1 MAAKKTATPTGKK
14 KTAKT
19 AKKTANKTEKKTAK
33 KTAKKTGKK
42 TAKKAAKKVAPK
54 AAAKKAAKPAAEKKS
69 AGKPTVSTLTVNMSH
84 VFALRPR
91 AITSFK
97 AGDFS
102 TAKHQLQDE
111 IYADIHAAAKAVVE
125 KALELTHGSPKRG
138 RKGRF

>member
-1 MAAKKTATPTGKK
+1 MAAKKTATRTGKK
-14 KTAKT
+14 ATAKT
-19 AKKTANKTEKKTAK
+19 AKKTAKKTEKKTAK
-33 KTAKKTGKK
+33 KTAKKTEKK
-42 TAKKAAKKVAPK
+42 TAKKVASK
-54 AAAKKAAKPAAEKKS
+54 AAAKPAAEKKS
-69 AGKPTVSTLTVNMSH
+69 AGKPAVSSLTVNMSH

-111 IYADIHAAAKAVVE
+111 FYADIHAAAKAVVE

>member
-1 MAAKKTATPTGKK
+1 MAAKKTAT
-14 KTAKT
+14 
-19 AKKTANKTEKKTAK
+19 KTAK
-33 KTAKKTGKK
+33 KTAKKPAKK
-42 TAKKAAKKVAPK
+42 TAKKAATKT
-54 AAAKKAAKPAAEKKS
+54 AKKTASKQPKSAADKKPGAKKPAATK
-69 AGKPTVSTLTVNMSH
+69 TVSSLTVNMAH

-111 IYADIHAAAKAVVE
+111 SYADVHAAAKAVVE
-125 KALELTHGSPKRG
+125 KALELTHGAPKKG